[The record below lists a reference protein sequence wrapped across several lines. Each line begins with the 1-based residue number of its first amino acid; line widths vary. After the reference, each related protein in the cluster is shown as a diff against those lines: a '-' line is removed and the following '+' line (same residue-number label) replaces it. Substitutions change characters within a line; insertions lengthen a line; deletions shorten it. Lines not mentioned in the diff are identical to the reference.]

1 MSQSSNYWEFPS
13 FLLQRSKVK
22 SVLTI
27 SYYNAYMKLMIWLV
41 LQFCR
46 HYEPKWFQ
54 VICCP
59 ILSKKQAAMISSYMI
74 WLCLQQWYQVI
85 CETRM
90 VLAPGFGR
98 KYLLAQA
105 EITSDNGSSFTNGHA
120 AAATRKEKWKLRTQ
134 KMCEI
139 TSVNRCFFW
148 KPHKQSC
155 VLRWRPGGKDPALVA
170 FLWRRQTTLQ
180 PITCQLRV
188 QPGYI
193 IFWATNAQST
203 SQSTG

>member
-1 MSQSSNYWEFPS
+1 
-13 FLLQRSKVK
+13 
-22 SVLTI
+22 
-27 SYYNAYMKLMIWLV
+27 MKIVIWLV
-41 LQFCR
+41 LQFRR
-46 HYEPKWFQ
+46 HYEPNWFQ

-59 ILSKKQAAMISSYMI
+59 ILSSEETSGNDIKLYDLQ
-74 WLCLQQWYQVI
+74 LCLQQWYQVI

-98 KYLLAQA
+98 KHLLAQA

-120 AAATRKEKWKLRTQ
+120 AAATKPEKWKLRTQ

-139 TSVNRCFFW
+139 TSVNRCSFL

-203 SQSTG
+203 SQPIVCQLHYVQRCYIILHTNITQTNCTYVV